1 MRLGYHA
8 KPAGSALLGQGVHS
22 SDVSEYSAPGQAHFT
37 VGLQPG
43 ELLDNR
49 FLLTEVISEG
59 GMATIFKA
67 EDRQDNNQVVA
78 VKVPHLGIESNPASF
93 ARFQREEEIGSRL
106 NHPFI
111 LKFIPLNGSRSR
123 PYIVT
128 EYLRGCT
135 LAHLLG
141 RIRPLP
147 EKDALKF
154 ASLICEALQYLH
166 EHGVVHRDL
175 KPGNLMICPDGRLR
189 VMDFGI
195 SQATESRRLTF
206 VGFTPAMGTPDYIA
220 PEQIKGRRGDQRS
233 DIYSLG
239 AVLYEMLTGVPPFDG
254 DDPFIIMNTRMTG
267 DPPAPRKLNPE
278 LSPQA
283 EEIILRALQ
292 RDPAMRYPTAAAMK
306 ADLDAPE
313 EMRVTGLSS
322 RLQASTRWRRVLL
335 LARHLVF
342 IAVIPLGIQ
351 VLLFLWL
358 WHHHA
363 NKR

>member
-8 KPAGSALLGQGVHS
+8 KPAGSAPLS
-22 SDVSEYSAPGQAHFT
+22 RAHFT
-37 VGLQPG
+37 IGLQPG
-43 ELLDNR
+43 ELLDER

-67 EDRQDNNQVVA
+67 QDLRDGNQAVA

-93 ARFQREEEIGSRL
+93 ARFQREEEIGNRL
-106 NHPFI
+106 DHPFI
-111 LKFIPLNGSRSR
+111 LKFVPLNGGKSR

-135 LAHLLG
+135 LAHVLG

-166 EHGVVHRDL
+166 ENGVVHRDL
-175 KPGNLMICPDGRLR
+175 KPSNLMICPDGRLR

-195 SQATESRRLTF
+195 SQAAESRRLTF

-220 PEQIKGRRGDQRS
+220 PELIKGRRGDQRS

-239 AVLYEMLTGVPPFDG
+239 AVLYEMLTGTPPFDG
-254 DDPFIIMNTRMTG
+254 DDPFVIMNTRLTG

-278 LSPQA
+278 LSTQA
-283 EEIILRALQ
+283 EEIVLRALQ
-292 RDPAMRYPTAAAMK
+292 RDPAVRYPTAAAMK
-306 ADLDAPE
+306 ADLDAPGQIH
-313 EMRVTGLSS
+313 VTGLCD
-322 RLQASTRWRRVLL
+322 RLQESTRWRRVLR

-342 IAVIPLGIQ
+342 IVVIPLAIQ
-351 VLLFLWL
+351 ILLFLWL
-358 WHHHA
+358 WHHHTG
-363 NKR
+363 KR

>member
-1 MRLGYHA
+1 MRLGFPT
-8 KPAGSALLGQGVHS
+8 KRNGSAVIDHGADS
-22 SDVSEYSAPGQAHFT
+22 RDVSSYSALGQAHFT
-37 VGLQPG
+37 VGLNLG
-43 ELLDNR
+43 DVLDDR
-49 FLLTEVISEG
+49 FQLMEVISQG

-67 EDRQDNNQVVA
+67 EDLRDNNQVVA
-78 VKVPHLGIESNPASF
+78 VKVPHLGMESNPASF

-111 LKFIPLNGSRSR
+111 LKFVPVNGSRSR

-166 EHGVVHRDL
+166 EHGVIHRDL
-175 KPGNLMICPDGRLR
+175 KPSNLMICSEGRLR

-195 SQATESRRLTF
+195 SQSTESRRMTF

-220 PEQIKGRRGDQRS
+220 PEQIKGRRGNERS

-283 EEIILRALQ
+283 EEIVLRALQ
-292 RDPAMRYPTAAAMK
+292 RDPAMRYPTATAMK
-306 ADLDAPE
+306 ADLDAPDKIH
-313 EMRVTGLSS
+313 VTGLCD
-322 RLQASTRWRRVLL
+322 RLQESTRWRRGLL
-335 LARHLVF
+335 LVRHLVF
-342 IAVIPLGIQ
+342 VAVIPLAIQ
-351 VLLFLWL
+351 VLLFFWL
-358 WHHHA
+358 WHHYG